1 MWCCDAAGG
10 AGGSAPR
17 TTNCNFTDSQLN
29 LRCPYWSCFLLF
41 PCCCLKIAKNAIYYF
56 LKHGL
61 LVETNSKRGQM
72 SDTAIL
78 TECAISSCEL
88 VAFRANATQSR
99 ETTPLLLSRGLSSI
113 QSSILINCP
122 LLHNKKQNGILL
134 SCVTT

>member
-1 MWCCDAAGG
+1 
-10 AGGSAPR
+10 
-17 TTNCNFTDSQLN
+17 
-29 LRCPYWSCFLLF
+29 
-41 PCCCLKIAKNAIYYF
+41 
-56 LKHGL
+56 
-61 LVETNSKRGQM
+61 M

-78 TECAISSCEL
+78 TECAIPSCEL